1 MERRKEKG
9 KEGRRGRGRDG
20 GRDRGRDEETKG
32 GMERRKE
39 GGKEGQRERRRERGR
54 QRGRDG
60 GSEGGRDR
68 DRGTEA
74 REREEGREVTEY
86 LVQTLSDTH
95 TPLQTCCI
103 WNANVHL
110 AIKPSK
116 PPEGRVHTVGSVG
129 GSHDNHMRS
138 LLEPIHECQQLG
150 DNTSLHLTMSL
161 LRESEGG
168 GREMVHRFEVNHIP
182 HIPYL
187 SWEQWHPAHQ

>member
-1 MERRKEKG
+1 VGRYKKGRDGEKEGER
-9 KEGRRGRGRDG
+9 EGRRGRGRDG

-32 GMERRKE
+32 G
-39 GGKEGQRERRRERGR
+39 KEGQKERRRERGR

-86 LVQTLSDTH
+86 LVQTLSDTRI
-95 TPLQTCCI
+95 PLQTCRI

-110 AIKPSK
+110 TIKPSK

-150 DNTSLHLTMSL
+150 DNTSLHLTVSL
-161 LRESEGG
+161 LRECEGG
-168 GREMVHRFEVNHIP
+168 GRREGDDT
-182 HIPYL
+182 
-187 SWEQWHPAHQ
+187 